1 MDDTKLCYMMMLF
14 DDGKTR
20 KCHQIYPE
28 NIFSSF
34 YGYSCYV
41 RKTHLILKQ
50 CVHLINAEIHRRLL
64 QAIASARPSN
74 LGKHPL
80 AVFQSVMTRIIYIHK
95 ILNNTHLS

>member
-1 MDDTKLCYMMMLF
+1 MDDTKLCYMSVF

-20 KCHQIYPE
+20 KCYQINPE

-50 CVHLINAEIHRRLL
+50 CVHLINAEIQLLL
-64 QAIASARPSN
+64 QAIASARSSN

-80 AVFQSVMTRIIYIHK
+80 AVFQSVMPRIIYIHK
-95 ILNNTHLS
+95 TLNNMHLS